1 MRKIVLHIGSG
12 KTGTTSIQQALLK
25 DKTNSNINYNYPD
38 LGNNI
43 GNQIIKFA
51 FVPRHLVPEKMA
63 SNYSN
68 NKTSNTIFFQEDI
81 RYLFRKQCENFQN
94 IVVSSEFLFSLSEY
108 EIIDFASYLR
118 HIGFDEIH
126 VIMYLRDPADYY
138 LSLTQQAIKSRAT
151 IAGPQKFKFNAM
163 NAINNWSHINPDSL
177 TIKEFNIKY
186 LFNGNVVNDFEDYLS
201 KLDIHAN
208 LISDTYF
215 NTTMSSELCQ
225 IYQDF
230 NILKSSS
237 KTIHPDIFN
246 EFIKYSKLHS
256 KIGSKPALKTK
267 IRESIYQRFH
277 KDIKVLNSKY
287 NLFLDINLNLD
298 HENNESIDTNQNLIN
313 FKDICR
319 DFDDE
324 LYRNLSSKFLKSSV

>member
-25 DKTNSNINYNYPD
+25 DKTNDNINYNFPD

-51 FVPRHLVPEKMA
+51 FIPRHSVPEKLA
-63 SNYSN
+63 NNYS
-68 NKTSNTIFFQEDI
+68 KTKSSNINFFQEDI
-81 RYLFRKQCENFQN
+81 RYLFRKQCEDFHN
-94 IVVSSEFLFSLSEY
+94 IVISSEFLFSLSKY
-108 EIIDFASYLR
+108 EAIDFASYLR

-138 LSLTQQAIKSRAT
+138 LSLTQQTIKSRAT

-163 NAINNWSHINPDSL
+163 SAINNWSHINPDTL
-177 TIKEFNIKY
+177 TIKEFNVKY
-186 LFNGNVVNDFEDYLS
+186 LFNGNVVKDFEYYLN

-225 IYQDF
+225 IFQDF
-230 NILKSSS
+230 NMLKSSN
-237 KTIHPDIFN
+237 KTIHPKIFN
-246 EFIKYSKLHS
+246 EFIKYSKLNS
-256 KIGSKPALKTK
+256 KIGNKPALKTT
-267 IRESIYQRFH
+267 IRESIYIRFH
-277 KDIKVLNSKY
+277 KDIEKLNSEY
-287 NLFLDINLNLD
+287 NLFKDINLNLD
-298 HENNESIDTNQNLIN
+298 HARNKSIEPNKNIIN
-313 FKDICR
+313 FKDICHN
-319 DFDDE
+319 FDDD
-324 LYRNLSSKFLKSSV
+324 LYRSLSSKFITPSV